1 MHVIKAGSSRR
12 TRNTDEA
19 ELLSRATGRMQAQKL
34 IDLIDESAPDEGVV
48 DVHEIETKFAD
59 GSRRIPLVA
68 QSDAAVCAVV
78 EGAADTTRRMNAV
91 DLDAAVVATIDD
103 VADTTRRMSA
113 IQANE
118 LAALIAPEVP
128 IARVNVVRAGAPS
141 NVAPP
146 VEPSPVVVKF
156 RAPTV
161 RPALELPLPA
171 PVEVEIE
178 IEAEPPPVTA
188 APRKSSKAWIIGA
201 LLAVAGAA
209 AGLAAVVLS

>member
-12 TRNTDEA
+12 SRNTDEA
-19 ELLSRATGRMQAQKL
+19 ELLARATGRMQAQKL
-34 IDLIDESAPDEGVV
+34 IDLIDESAPEEGVV
-48 DVHEIETKFAD
+48 DVHEIEAKFAD

-68 QSDAAVCAVV
+68 QDAAVCAVV
-78 EGAADTTRRMNAV
+78 EGAADTTRRMSAV

-146 VEPSPVVVKF
+146 IEPSPVVVKF

-178 IEAEPPPVTA
+178 IEAEPPPVMA
-188 APRKSSKAWIIGA
+188 APRKSSKVWIIGA